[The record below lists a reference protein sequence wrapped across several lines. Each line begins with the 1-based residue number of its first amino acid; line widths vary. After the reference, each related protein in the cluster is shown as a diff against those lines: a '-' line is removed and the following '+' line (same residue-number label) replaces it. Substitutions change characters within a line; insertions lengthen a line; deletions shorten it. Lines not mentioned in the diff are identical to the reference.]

1 MPYLDKTTSKTD
13 ADVSIY
19 YEDQG
24 KGQTVLLIHGWPL
37 SGAMWEYQTTA
48 LVEAGYRVV
57 TYDRRGFGKSSR
69 PYSGYDYV
77 TMSQDLHDLMEKL
90 QLDDIILVGFSMGG
104 GELAQYVETYG
115 TSKLSKLVFMSSVAP
130 YLLQSSDNPNGA
142 PDDVFKGMEEQI
154 KTNRAG
160 FLKGFGAGFVN
171 YEENKNRVSQGQ
183 LDYNFQIAVSA
194 SPKGTLDC
202 INAFGRTDLRDA
214 LKKIDIPTLFM
225 HGDADQIVPIAP
237 TSKAGH
243 ELVTNSQLEII
254 KDAPHGM
261 YVTHKDEVNSILLN
275 FIAS

>member
-24 KGQTVLLIHGWPL
+24 KGQPVLLIHGWPL
-37 SGAMWEYQTTA
+37 SGAMWEYQIPV
-48 LVEAGYRVV
+48 LVDAGYRVI

-69 PYSGYDYV
+69 PYTGYDYHA
-77 TMSQDLHDLMEKL
+77 MSQDLHDLIEKL
-90 QLDDIILVGFSMGG
+90 RLDDVILVGFSMGG
-104 GELAQYVETYG
+104 GELAQYVATYG
-115 TSKLSKLVFMSSVAP
+115 TSKLSKLVFMSSIAP
-130 YLLQSSDNPNGA
+130 YLLHADDNPDGA

-154 KTNRAG
+154 RTNRAG
-160 FLKGFGAGFVN
+160 FLKGFGEGFVN
-171 YEENKNRVSQGQ
+171 YEANQDRISRGQ
-183 LDYNFQIAVSA
+183 LDYNFQIAVGA

-225 HGDADQIVPIAP
+225 HGDADNIVPIAP
-237 TSKAGH
+237 TSQAGQQ
-243 ELVTNSQLEII
+243 LVANSELEII

-261 YVTHKDEVNSILLN
+261 YVTHKDEVNTILLN
-275 FIAS
+275 FIKQ